1 MRIMKIT
8 IAKGIVQ
15 RLGFG
20 GGEGMAIITVVNTH
34 SLLHAARRGVE
45 G

>member
-1 MRIMKIT
+1 MKIT
-8 IAKGIVQ
+8 IAKGIVK

-20 GGEGMAIITVVNTH
+20 VGEGMVIITVINTH
-34 SLLHAARRGVE
+34 SLLHAARQGVE